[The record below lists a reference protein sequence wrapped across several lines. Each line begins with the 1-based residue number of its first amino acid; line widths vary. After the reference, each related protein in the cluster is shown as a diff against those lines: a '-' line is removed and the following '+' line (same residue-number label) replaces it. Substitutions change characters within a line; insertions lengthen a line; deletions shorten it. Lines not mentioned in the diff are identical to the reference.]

1 MRSRESYGVSS
12 SGNKV
17 GGPLG
22 VGVRLGLEC
31 FHYWIMLGIY
41 SEGGVVELLIHGLQ
55 KIIALL

>member
-22 VGVRLGLEC
+22 VGVRLGLGC

-41 SEGGVVELLIHGLQ
+41 SEGGVVELLIHGL
-55 KIIALL
+55 KKS